1 MTESTFYIKNLMKEI
16 IKVQIAT
23 IKDIHYNF
31 GISTTN
37 L

>member
-1 MTESTFYIKNLMKEI
+1 MKEI

-37 L
+37 CSQFLWH